1 MQISLSEEA
10 RKRGSRQRRPIDL
23 KPPCHPPPNAGTP
36 VGAGNRIAMH
46 QSNWRSYLSNLP
58 SAATGEGEEEWVGA
72 TPCLRDALVRF
83 CAAAH
88 LTFPCLLPQR
98 GFCIERW
105 HNGPSGDRDCGSRLA
120 FLAKDE
126 WTRTFPG

>member
-1 MQISLSEEA
+1 MHISLSEEA
-10 RKRGSRQRRPIDL
+10 GRLGSRQRRPIDL
-23 KPPCHPPPNAGTP
+23 KPPCHPPPNLGSP
-36 VGAGNRIAMH
+36 VGAGHRIAPH

-72 TPCLRDALVRF
+72 TPCLREPVVR
-83 CAAAH
+83 CSITAH

-98 GFCIERW
+98 GFCIERC
-105 HNGPSGDRDCGSRLA
+105 HNGLSGDRDCGSRLA

-126 WTRTFPG
+126 